1 MIVYKITNELNS
13 HSYVG
18 FTSQPMM
25 KRFRCHLGTARR
37 GAKWPLHNAIRKY
50 GKENFSVKTI
60 YEGSDAFEQEDKYIK
75 KYGYYNIMPGGIK
88 TPVAIGS
95 TRTFT
100 QEWKENMSKS
110 AIERAKR
117 LNTSEKMSGEGN
129 HMYGKLGIG
138 AKERIYKG
146 KVYKSLI
153 EMCKDLNITRPTAR
167 RWWRE
172 EGRIQLSLY

>member
-1 MIVYKITNELNS
+1 MIVYKITNEVNG

-25 KRFRCHLGTARR
+25 RRFRSHLGTARR

-75 KYGYYNIMPGGIK
+75 KYGYYNIAPGGYA
-88 TPVAIGS
+88 TMIGVK
-95 TRTFT
+95 RTFT
-100 QEWKENMSKS
+100 KEWIENISKA

-117 LNTSEKMSGEGN
+117 ENTSEKMTGKGN

-146 KVYKSLI
+146 KVYKSLV
-153 EMCKDLNITRPTAR
+153 EMCNKLNITRPTAR

-172 EGRIQLSLY
+172 EGRIQLSPY

>member
-1 MIVYKITNELNS
+1 MAS
-13 HSYVG
+13 
-18 FTSQPMM
+18 
-25 KRFRCHLGTARR
+25 ARR

-50 GKENFSVKTI
+50 GKENFSVKTL
-60 YEGSDAFEQEDKYIK
+60 YEGKDALEQEDKYIK
-75 KYGYYNIMPGGIK
+75 KHGYYNIMPGGIK

-100 QEWKENMSKS
+100 KEWKENMSKS
-110 AIERAKR
+110 AIERVKR

-153 EMCKDLNITRPTAR
+153 DMCNNLNISRPTAR
-167 RWWRE
+167 KYWRVE
-172 EGRIQLSLY
+172 RGIQL